1 MIEYGFIDNPKDAIK
16 LQNNITDYAEGVVKA
31 IAEYTNTPY
40 TPPTLSTNYY
50 IVQKGDTLYKIANK
64 YNISVQQLKDLNNL
78 TTDTLQVGQKL
89 LISKQEVKPNDVY
102 IVQKGDTLYKIANKY
117 GITVQELKKINNIIT
132 DTLYIGQQLFVPQK
146 DDIGNQPEEKY
157 IIYTIQKGDSL
168 WQISRKF
175 NVTIPEILEL
185 NNLTTINL
193 QIGDK
198 LKIPV
203 TDDTPSQKIYIVKS
217 GDTLWSIAKEY
228 NISISELKDANNL
241 ETNLLSVGQQLI
253 IP

>member
-1 MIEYGFIDNPKDAIK
+1 M
-16 LQNNITDYAEGVVKA
+16 
-31 IAEYTNTPY
+31 
-40 TPPTLSTNYY
+40 
-50 IVQKGDTLYKIANK
+50 
-64 YNISVQQLKDLNNL
+64 
-78 TTDTLQVGQKL
+78 
-89 LISKQEVKPNDVY
+89 
-102 IVQKGDTLYKIANKY
+102 
-117 GITVQELKKINNIIT
+117 QELKKINNIIT

>member
-1 MIEYGFIDNPKDAIK
+1 M
-16 LQNNITDYAEGVVKA
+16 
-31 IAEYTNTPY
+31 
-40 TPPTLSTNYY
+40 
-50 IVQKGDTLYKIANK
+50 
-64 YNISVQQLKDLNNL
+64 
-78 TTDTLQVGQKL
+78 
-89 LISKQEVKPNDVY
+89 
-102 IVQKGDTLYKIANKY
+102 
-117 GITVQELKKINNIIT
+117 QELKKINNIIT

-146 DDIGNQPEEKY
+146 DDIGDQPEEKY

-203 TDDTPSQKIYIVKS
+203 TDDTPSKKIYIVKS

>member
-31 IAEYTNTPY
+31 IAEYTNNPY

-146 DDIGNQPEEKY
+146 DDISNQPEEKY

-203 TDDTPSQKIYIVKS
+203 TDDTPSKKIYIVKS